1 MKASKGKLRDKDISD
16 YLRYQPSHERFDAFL
31 EIVFQLSPKQY
42 WKFLREVWVECE
54 AIDPNKLTWLRLLQ
68 SKKQNREFLMTRK
81 EHKALEKLPKI
92 LRIWRGCGHKGG
104 ARGLSWTL
112 EREQAEFFAG
122 YAVGIRRRMWG
133 IAHVGPDTNPI
144 IVEAECKKS
153 NVLAYFMERAES
165 EIVVNPKHLTILKTI
180 ICPIK

>member
-1 MKASKGKLRDKDISD
+1 
-16 YLRYQPSHERFDAFL
+16 
-31 EIVFQLSPKQY
+31 
-42 WKFLREVWVECE
+42 
-54 AIDPNKLTWLRLLQ
+54 
-68 SKKQNREFLMTRK
+68 
-81 EHKALEKLPKI
+81 
-92 LRIWRGCGHKGG
+92 
-104 ARGLSWTL
+104 
-112 EREQAEFFAG
+112 
-122 YAVGIRRRMWG
+122 MWG